1 MYLMYLKEHT
11 LSTVKQYIGNSLD
24 PRQHNILNRLK
35 EYSEETPG
43 IKNILAELGLAKDK
57 YHNTLFI

>member
-11 LSTVKQYIGNSLD
+11 SSTVKQYIGNSLD
-24 PRQHNILNRLK
+24 PRQHNILNPLK

-57 YHNTLFI
+57 